1 MMRHRAQ
8 ELLIAAVSTAV
19 LLSAGVVAARTAAA
33 APTKAAPDGL
43 IWAADPARG
52 TGVFQSLERAPG
64 TIDVAADPKGV
75 YGPSFRYETWD
86 NADGKKER
94 CESKGHRRPDGSTFT
109 YSQEGATYYVG
120 WRALWDPM
128 PITRGRWTA
137 FWQLH
142 WYGAGPGGGPM
153 TLRTLGDGK
162 LHLQYVAPN
171 GSQDRNIWS
180 TALPLGSWNSFVVA
194 VKVSKKDT
202 DGYIEFWYNGVQQT
216 FVNGTRRY
224 PGATLKG
231 DYFTNKW
238 GVYRSGPNSGRARA
252 YLNHARV
259 ATTYADAAP

>member
-1 MMRHRAQ
+1 MSRRRARWT
-8 ELLIAAVSTAV
+8 IVAGITAAL
-19 LLSAGVVAARTAAA
+19 LLSGVGSAGADPVVT
-33 APTKAAPDGL
+33 PQSV
-43 IWAADPARG
+43 IWEADPARG
-52 TGVFQSLERAPG
+52 TSVFQSLERAPG
-64 TIDVAADPKGV
+64 TITVADDPKGV
-75 YGPSFRYETWD
+75 HGRSFRYETWD

-94 CESKGHRRPDGSTFT
+94 CESKGHRRPDGSIFT
-109 YSQEGATYYVG
+109 YNQEGATYYVG
-120 WRALWDPM
+120 WRSLWDPM

-194 VKVSKKDT
+194 VKVSKSASV
-202 DGYIEFWYNGVQQT
+202 GYIEFWFNGMKQR
-216 FVNGTRRY
+216 FVNGADRY

-259 ATTYADAAP
+259 GTSYEDVAP